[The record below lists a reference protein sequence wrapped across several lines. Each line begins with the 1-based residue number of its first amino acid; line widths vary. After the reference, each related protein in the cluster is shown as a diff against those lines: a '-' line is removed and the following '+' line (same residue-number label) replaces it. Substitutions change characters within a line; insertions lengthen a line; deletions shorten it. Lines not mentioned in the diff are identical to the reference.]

1 MANKTELEKKMAD
14 EAVDHEAR
22 RLAQA
27 AQGSADRAIDQ
38 IQHNQ
43 ETIRDALRRQEVFEV
58 EVRSNMQSL
67 HDKVVEGHTRIEEQ
81 ITNAMSRVHGRLD
94 TLIRGALVGAL
105 GIVVGLI
112 VYIWQSQVAG

>member
-1 MANKTELEKKMAD
+1 MNKLELEKKMVD
-14 EAVDHEAR
+14 EAIDHEAR

-27 AQGSADRAIDQ
+27 AAGKAERAIDQ

-43 ETIRDALRRQEVFEV
+43 ETIRDALRRQETFEV

-81 ITNAMSRVHGRLD
+81 IANAIARVHQRLD
-94 TLIRGALVGAL
+94 TLIRGSLIGAL
-105 GIVVGLI
+105 GMVVGLI
-112 VYIWQSQVAG
+112 VYIWTTQVAG

>member
-1 MANKTELEKKMAD
+1 MKQAELEKKMAD
-14 EAVDHEAR
+14 EAIDHEAR

-27 AQGSADRAIDQ
+27 ADGKAERAIDQ

-43 ETIRDALRRQEVFEV
+43 ETIRDALRRQETFEV

-81 ITNAMSRVHGRLD
+81 IINAMSRVHGRLD
-94 TLIRGALVGAL
+94 TLIRGALIGSLGSVLAL
-105 GIVVGLI
+105 V
-112 VYIWQSQVAG
+112 VYIWTTHMPMP

>member
-1 MANKTELEKKMAD
+1 MNKTELEKKMVE

-27 AQGSADRAIDQ
+27 ADGKADRAIDQ
-38 IQHNQ
+38 IQNSQ
-43 ETIRDALRRQEVFEV
+43 ETIRDALRRQETFEV

-81 ITNAMSRVHGRLD
+81 ITSAIGRVHNRLD
-94 TLIRGALVGAL
+94 TLIRGALIGAL
-105 GIVVGLI
+105 GMVIALV